1 MNALRRVRESYV
13 SWLLRHRALIFAV
26 AAVLAVAGT
35 WRTVR
40 TYQSLRSDLEELLPT
55 GAPSVTSIA
64 ELRQRVPGLRY
75 LGVVVDTG
83 GPQNLA
89 AAERF
94 IADLSARARKY
105 PSDELAAVRGDIRDE
120 RRFAETYALQLL
132 PPKDVRELRE
142 AVEEERDREVSR
154 GLGTDL
160 LEEDEAGGPAA
171 APSTA
176 EQLRSKYEQRYKGP
190 KYPGDKFVSEDGRT
204 RVLLLQA
211 GSHTTGYGADRKLI
225 DRVEADIAALGFPA
239 AYASDMRVGF
249 AGDVATRVEEME
261 GLATDLSVSG
271 ALVSLAVIAAIVLF
285 FRSWRALP
293 ILGIPML
300 LGTVLTFGIA
310 ALPPLSIRYLNSNTA
325 FLASIIIGNG
335 VNFGI
340 ILLARFMEERARGAE
355 LPQAIGIA
363 VSRTWSATLA
373 AALAASAA
381 YGSLIVTDFRGFNQF
396 GWIGALGMVTC
407 WAATYVVAPPTLFW
421 LGARMKPRP
430 ERTTKSFTQELVA
443 GMIRRPH
450 LVLGVSAVAVLVSVA
465 GVAIRY
471 GDYLEYDLS
480 TLRRR
485 DSWESGERYWG
496 KRMDATLKRYLT
508 PTLIMTANAEEARV
522 VEARVRDLMRH
533 NAAGGLIGS
542 VASGRTLLNPERD
555 QSIAEAHTL
564 RAILTPRM
572 KAELSPRDRELVE
585 RALGPAAMR
594 PLQPADLPDVL
605 VAGLREKD
613 GRIDRNVLVYPKLG
627 AGTWDAQRIHAF
639 TADLREAA
647 KVHGNETPIAGSLL
661 LSSDIASAIGKDG
674 PRMTLLALFTVLGIC
689 VLTFRSVGLSFAA
702 VGSLLAGVLLMLGSL
717 GWLGARLNFSNFVAL
732 PITFGIG
739 ADYSINVLKRF
750 QTEGRASL
758 DRVVANT
765 GGAVALCSVTTV
777 IGYGSLLVAQ
787 NRALFSFGVLAVAGE
802 LACLLTAILG
812 LPAALRFANRERLS
826 DERDSEPGDSAAI
839 RSATR

>member
-1 MNALRRVRESYV
+1 MNALRRVRETYV
-13 SWLLRHRALIFAV
+13 ARLLRHRSLVFAV
-26 AAVLAVAGT
+26 TAVLIVICG

-55 GAPSVTSIA
+55 TAPSVTSIA

-83 GPQNLA
+83 GPKNLA

-94 IADLSARARKY
+94 IADLSARARNY
-105 PSDELAAVRGDIRDE
+105 PKAELAAVRGDIREE

-132 PPKDVRELRE
+132 PPTDVRELRE
-142 AVEEERDREVSR
+142 TIEQERDREVSR
-154 GLGTDL
+154 GLGMDL
-160 LEEDEAGGPAA
+160 LEDDETAA
-171 APSTA
+171 AAASGTA
-176 EQLRSKYEQRYKGP
+176 AELRAKYEKRYKGP
-190 KYPGDKFVSEDGRT
+190 KYPGDKFVSADGHT

-211 GSHTTGYGADRKLI
+211 GSHATNYEADRKLL
-225 DRVEADIAALGFPA
+225 DRVQTDIEALGFPQ
-239 AYASDMRVGF
+239 AYASDMRVGY

-261 GLATDLSVSG
+261 GLATDLGISG
-271 ALVSLAVIAAIVLF
+271 ALVSCLVVAAIWLF

-300 LGTVLTFGIA
+300 LGTVLTFGLA
-310 ALPPLSIRYLNSNTA
+310 ALPPLSIRHLNSNTA

-335 VNFGI
+335 VNFGV
-340 ILLARFMEERARGAE
+340 ILLARFVEERARGVTLE
-355 LPQAIGIA
+355 KAIEIA
-363 VSRTWSATLA
+363 VSSTWSATLA

-381 YGSLIVTDFRGFNQF
+381 YGSLVVTDFRGFNQF

-407 WAATYVVAPPTLFW
+407 WGVTYVVAPPTLAW
-421 LGARMKPRP
+421 LGAGMQPRP
-430 ERTTKSFTQELVA
+430 ERVGKSFTQDLLA
-443 GMIRRPH
+443 GMIRRPR
-450 LVLGVSAVAVLVSVA
+450 LVLGLSAVAVLFSIA
-465 GVAIRY
+465 GVASRY

-508 PTLIMTANAEEARV
+508 PTLIMTASAEDARL
-522 VEARVRDLMRH
+522 VEARVRELQQSNR
-533 NAAGGLIGS
+533 AGGLIGS
-542 VASGRTLLNPERD
+542 VSSGSTLLNPNREE
-555 QSIAEAHTL
+555 SIAEGHSL

-572 KAELSPRDRELVE
+572 KAELSPQDRELVE
-585 RALGPAAMR
+585 RAISPAALR
-594 PLQPADLPDVL
+594 PLTPAQLPDVL

-647 KVHGNETPIAGSLL
+647 KVHGNDTPIAGSLL
-661 LSSDIASAIGKDG
+661 LSSDIASAISKDG
-674 PRMTLLALFTVLGIC
+674 PRMTLLALFTVLAIC

-702 VGSLLAGVLLMLGSL
+702 VGSLLAGVLLMLGTL

-750 QTEGRASL
+750 QSEGRASI
-758 DRVVANT
+758 DRVVTNT

-812 LPAALRFANRERLS
+812 LPAALRFLQRES
-826 DERDSEPGDSAAI
+826 VEERESEPGDSGAI